1 MGVAGTPEKLCT
13 PLSQRR
19 GREPGRT
26 QWARSEEAAPGSGG
40 RGLLL
45 PRPPGRGPGASVC
58 PARACGSQG
67 VELAPSSRG
76 LFLQGRDGVRAGD
89 SGDKEVTVLMEALL
103 GHAEQLREG
112 CCVRDEPPLQPS
124 RAAQQVRV
132 RHPPSGPFEGPGH
145 KYGGAEGTGAISSWP
160 GRTPPRCLRCA
171 GSGPHGGRGCFPPT
185 QSCPHPPSWEGSH
198 SCLPGGAEA
207 HLPGAHWTAL
217 TSPEP

>member
-26 QWARSEEAAPGSGG
+26 QWARSEEAAPAEVAPGSGG

-132 RHPPSGPFEGPGH
+132 RHSPSGPFEGPGH
-145 KYGGAEGTGAISSWP
+145 KYGGAEGQGLSP
-160 GRTPPRCLRCA
+160 A
-171 GSGPHGGRGCFPPT
+171 GPAGHR
-185 QSCPHPPSWEGSH
+185 
-198 SCLPGGAEA
+198 
-207 HLPGAHWTAL
+207 PGAHAVLGLGLMAGGAVSPPPSPVL
-217 TSPEP
+217 TLPAGKGPTPACQEGLRHTSLGPTGQL